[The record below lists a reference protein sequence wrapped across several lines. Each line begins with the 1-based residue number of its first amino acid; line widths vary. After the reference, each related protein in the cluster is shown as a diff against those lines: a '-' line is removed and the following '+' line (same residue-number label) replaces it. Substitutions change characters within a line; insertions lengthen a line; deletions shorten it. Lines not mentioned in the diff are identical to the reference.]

1 MKPPEAAPRFLTLD
15 QVAEELNIS
24 QCQATAL
31 LRRGDIR
38 AFKMGAGR
46 GQWRIER
53 SQLEED
59 IARTYADAEDW
70 IDEHPLVERLDDESA
85 EGAQ

>member
-1 MKPPEAAPRFLTLD
+1 MTLD

-24 QCQATAL
+24 QWQATAL
-31 LRRGDIR
+31 LRRKDIR

-53 SQLEED
+53 SKLEEY
-59 IARTYADAEDW
+59 IARTYADAERW
-70 IDEHPLVERLDDESA
+70 IDNHPLVERPDDEPS